1 MMSEQTTNQL
11 FPVFLK
17 LDQLDLL
24 IVGGGAVGLEKL
36 HFLLK
41 SSPNAR
47 VTLVGKTV
55 LQEIHD
61 LAAQAKGKFTI
72 IERPFQTTD
81 LDGKQI
87 VVAATENRET
97 NLIIRRQ
104 AKERNILVNVADTPD
119 LCDFYMGSIVTRGP
133 LKVAISTNGQSPT
146 LAKRLRQ
153 LLEQELPEDIDQLI
167 DNLHRFRNTLKDG
180 FAHKVQTLNKLT
192 ESLLEKS

>member
-1 MMSEQTTNQL
+1 MPESTNRL
-11 FPVFLK
+11 YPVFLK
-17 LDQLDLL
+17 MDKCGTL
-24 IVGGGAVGLEKL
+24 IVGGGEVGLEKL

-47 VTLVGKTV
+47 VTLVGTTI
-55 LQEIHD
+55 LPQLYE
-61 LAAQAKGKFTI
+61 LAATTDTSVQI

-81 LDGKQI
+81 LEGKQI
-87 VVAATENRET
+87 VIAATEDRAT
-97 NLIIRRQ
+97 NLTIRQ
-104 AKERNILVNVADTPD
+104 LAKERNILVNVADTPD

-153 LLEQELPEDIDQLI
+153 LLEQELPEDIEQLI